1 MIYCSTIIVIIII
14 IIISIHFFLSE
25 ATIEHNNRAQS
36 LGLGLGFVK
45 SLFDE

>member
-1 MIYCSTIIVIIII
+1 MIYCSSIIII
-14 IIISIHFFLSE
+14 IIIIIIINFFLSE
-25 ATIEHNNRAQS
+25 AMIERNNRAQS